1 MQIHTIKTILSAR
14 VYLSDL
20 KAQHLD
26 DFQYIYKY
34 KHTTHIVKMI
44 SIVLIL

>member
-1 MQIHTIKTILSAR
+1 MQIHTIKTILSTR

-26 DFQYIYKY
+26 DFQYIYK
-34 KHTTHIVKMI
+34 HTTHIVKMI